1 MKKQDEED
9 AEKTIQNLLSLISH
23 DYNCDCH
30 LEHNTEKFYLYSCV
44 AQNSAAMI
52 VIFIGEKIKDQF
64 DDLNDLLQ
72 TFLDPTYET
81 WIYDIDNNK
90 HKICIAKEY
99 GSTIEQLKIT
109 FDLRA
114 KS

>member
-9 AEKTIQNLLSLISH
+9 AEKIIQNLLSLISY

-30 LEHNTEKFYLYSCV
+30 LDHNTEKFYLYSCV
-44 AQNSAAMI
+44 AQKPVMI
-52 VIFIGEKIKDQF
+52 VIFVGEKIKNQF

-81 WIYDIDNNK
+81 
-90 HKICIAKEY
+90 
-99 GSTIEQLKIT
+99 
-109 FDLRA
+109 
-114 KS
+114 